1 MRRYLKFSSLGV
13 PGTFQIDNAGD
24 FLLAIDDIVGTAN
37 ISTDEITLLLT
48 QPVQPITD
56 GATAIKMKTTNSG
69 GGLNPAP
76 VVYESIMKAITAAPG
91 GNVNLDPFLPEGYAV
106 TSWELNTW
114 IV

>member
-13 PGTFQIDNAGD
+13 PGGFQIDNAGE

-56 GATAIKMKTTNSG
+56 GATALKIKTTNSG
-69 GGLNPAP
+69 GALNSGP
-76 VVYESIMKAITAAPG
+76 VVYESIMEAITTAPG
-91 GNVNLDPFLPEGYAV
+91 GNVNLDPFLPEGYRIL
-106 TSWELNTW
+106 SWELNTW